1 MAKTRGI
8 EDLDNEGDT
17 TPQMR
22 TNHLLLIGIDKYS
35 NDISPLNNAVRDAL
49 AFKNI
54 LLDKYDF
61 DKKNITELLDE
72 KATGENILD
81 TFEKLTGKLTSNDNL
96 LIYFSG
102 HGIFNKSN
110 KRGYWIP
117 VDAINNRRIT
127 YINNTEITDF
137 LSNTKAHHV
146 FTIIDS
152 CFSEALF
159 MRSVNN
165 DTAQRVDRYP
175 SRWALSAGRLE
186 PVSDG
191 SMGANSPFAQV
202 LLKYLET
209 ENENVLW
216 ANDICNFVVKNVAF
230 NANQTPRGEAL
241 PGVGH
246 MGGQFIF
253 RKKGFTEPVKEDKI
267 ESSEPTRDISQP
279 TNETPIAQPIEP
291 KPKPAPQPTPRDM
304 EEWRDQIKLLIA
316 TDLNQAMIA
325 LNAAFNRSQSKYNDL
340 ILLRARHNS
349 AKTDAQRGTV
359 TLGQQNMM
367 FNQIRYAIIEM
378 VDDMEEGDL
387 KHFKIQ
393 IS

>member
-1 MAKTRGI
+1 MPDEKKRGI
-8 EDLDNEGDT
+8 EMDGDAPMQT
-17 TPQMR
+17 QNLR
-22 TNHLLLIGIDKYS
+22 TNHLLLIGIDNYS
-35 NDISPLNNAVRDAL
+35 NDISPLNNAVRDAV

-54 LLDKYDF
+54 LIDKYDF
-61 DKKNITELLDE
+61 ESENVIELLDK

-81 TFEKLTGKLTSNDNL
+81 TLERLTLKLTQNDNL

-102 HGIFNKSN
+102 HGILNKSN

-117 VDAINNRRIT
+117 VDAINKRRIT
-127 YINNTEITDF
+127 YLNNTEITDF

-159 MRSVNN
+159 MRNVNN
-165 DTAQRVDRYP
+165 NAAQRVDKYP

-191 SMGANSPFAQV
+191 SMGSNSPFSKV
-202 LLKYLET
+202 LLKFLEV
-209 ENENVLW
+209 ENKNVIW
-216 ANDICNFVVKNVAF
+216 ANEICQFVMQNVAF

-241 PGVGH
+241 PGVGD

-253 RKKGFTEPVKEDKI
+253 RKKGFFEKVEEDIIENKEETTRNLNTADTKKESTETKD
-267 ESSEPTRDISQP
+267 SD
-279 TNETPIAQPIEP
+279 
-291 KPKPAPQPTPRDM
+291 APQTTPASLQ
-304 EEWRDQIKLLIA
+304 EWRDQIKLLIA
-316 TDLNQAMIA
+316 EDMRQAMVA

-349 AKTDAQRGTV
+349 AKMDSQRGVV

-367 FNQIRYAIIEM
+367 FNQIRYALIEM
-378 VDDMEEGDL
+378 VDDMEADDL

-393 IS
+393 RE

>member
-8 EDLDNEGDT
+8 EDLDNEGND

-22 TNHLLLIGIDKYS
+22 TNHLLLIGIDEYS

-49 AFKNI
+49 AFKKI

-61 DKKNITELLDE
+61 EKENIIELLDK

-81 TFEKLTGKLTSNDNL
+81 TFEKLTGKLTSDDNL

-165 DTAQRVDRYP
+165 DSAQRVDRYP

-191 SMGANSPFAQV
+191 SMGANSPFSQV

-209 ENENVLW
+209 ETENVLW

-267 ESSEPTRDISQP
+267 ESEEPTRNLSQP
-279 TNETPIAQPIEP
+279 TNETPPVQNVEPTPNPPQPI
-291 KPKPAPQPTPRDM
+291 PQTM

-316 TDLNQAMIA
+316 TDLNQAMVA
-325 LNAAFNRSQSKYNDL
+325 LNAGFNRAEDKYNDL

-349 AKTDAQRGTV
+349 AKTDAQRGVV

-393 IS
+393 RS